1 MKTPPL
7 LGFLALGVVGCRAAP
22 IPESQ
27 WYPATTN
34 LQAKY
39 VTVQGTR
46 IRYVESGAGPTV
58 VLLHGL
64 GASIYTWRDVIGP
77 VAAAGFHVVAFDNRG
92 FGGSDRPTSGYSA
105 GDYASLAVAFLD
117 SLHLSDVV
125 LVGHSM
131 GGEIAALATLKDP
144 SNVRGLVLIDAAGLG
159 THLPLLT
166 RLARAPLVGHVIAG
180 LRGRSGVERAL
191 RSTFGVPS
199 RVTQEE
205 VDQYYAPV
213 AMPDFGGTLAG
224 VAREFDFSALK
235 GRLDSIAKPTLV
247 LWGSRDIWI
256 PPGIGERMTAS
267 LQRAAFVLVPGVGHD
282 LPDEDPA
289 ALLRSL
295 IPFLQ
300 QGIPQPPPN
309 VAILGIDINQQVDK
323 LEQ

>member
-1 MKTPPL
+1 MKGPPL
-7 LGFLALGVVGCRAAP
+7 LSFLALGVMGCRAAP
-22 IPESQ
+22 IPESE
-27 WYPATTN
+27 WYPAGTT
-34 LQAKY
+34 LQAQY

-46 IRYVESGAGPTV
+46 IRYVESGTGQTV
-58 VLLHGL
+58 VFLHGL
-64 GASIYTWRDVIGP
+64 GASIYSWRDVIGP

-92 FGGSDRPTSGYSA
+92 FGGSDRPGSGYGA
-105 GDYASLAVAFLD
+105 DDYASLTVAFLD

-166 RLARAPLVGHVIAG
+166 RLARAPLVGRMVAG
-180 LRGRSGVERAL
+180 LRGRSGVEKAL

-199 RVTQEE
+199 RVSQAE

-213 AMPDFGGTLAG
+213 AAPDFTRTLAG

-247 LWGSRDIWI
+247 MWGSRDVWI
-256 PPGIGERMTAS
+256 PPGIGERMTAN

-309 VAILGIDINQQVDK
+309 VAIFDIDINRKVDK
-323 LEQ
+323 LER